1 MLQLNNVSLSFG
13 NRVLFTD
20 ISLSLLEGD
29 KVGLVGVN
37 GTGKSSLLRIIMGEL
52 EPDSGTITRRNGLRI
67 GYLSQQHRFAD
78 GVRVIDAVFSPHD
91 PTAHLVGA
99 WQSAVERGDAEA
111 QERLL
116 PDMDRLSA
124 WQYEQEA
131 TAILHALRITDVE
144 RPMEL
149 LSGGEVKRV
158 ALAGVLLQQP
168 DLLILD
174 EPTNHLDLE
183 VIEWLE
189 GYLSRSRLTLL
200 LVTHDRYF
208 LDHICTRIV
217 EMDQQQLYSYE
228 GNYETFLTK
237 RQERLEQMAQTSDR
251 LANIYR
257 QELVWMRAT
266 PQARGGKQR
275 ARKEHFAELS
285 SELSK
290 ARQILRE
297 QTTIE
302 PLHSSVRLGK
312 QVIELEGVSKSFDA
326 SKPLI
331 RDFDYTF
338 SRRDRVGIVGPNGCG
353 KTTLLKMI
361 IGELEPDSGSVL
373 IGETVQF
380 GYFGQKLPSYAPDK
394 RVIDIISDIASHI
407 TDPVTGQSVSATQLL
422 QRFLFTSDRIYTPV
436 SLLSGGELR
445 RLYLCTVLMA
455 SPNLLILDEPTNDLD
470 ITTLGVL
477 ESYLSSF
484 EGVLIIVTH
493 DRYFLDKLV
502 EHLFVFERG
511 GHIRD
516 FPGNF
521 TQYRLQQEVEA
532 QQAAEQATPQETKST
547 APAASQATRQGNR
560 KKRRSYREEQEF
572 QQLEQQ
578 IPQLE
583 GRIAELEQRMS
594 SGRLNNEELL
604 KAGEEIAQA
613 QQEMEQAS
621 ERWFELAA
629 IEEEA

>member
-13 NRVLFTD
+13 NRVLFTE
-20 ISLSLLEGD
+20 INLSLLEGD

-52 EPDSGTITRRNGLRI
+52 EPDGGTISRRNGLRI
-67 GYLSQQHRFAD
+67 GYLSQQHHFAE

-91 PTAHLVGA
+91 PTARLVGA
-99 WQSAVERGDAEA
+99 WQSAVERGDTAT

-116 PDMDRLSA
+116 PDMDRLAA

-158 ALAGVLLQQP
+158 ALAGVLLQKP

-189 GYLSRSRLTLL
+189 GYLSRTRLTLL

-228 GNYETFLTK
+228 GNYEAFLTK
-237 RQERLEQMAQTSDR
+237 RQERIEQMAQTSDR

-275 ARKEHFAELS
+275 ARKEHFATLSAELS
-285 SELSK
+285 Q

-312 QVIELEGVSKSFDA
+312 QVIELAGVTKGFEESRVLF
-326 SKPLI
+326 
-331 RDFDYTF
+331 RNFDYIF

-353 KTTLLKMI
+353 KTTLLKVLM
-361 IGELEPDSGSVL
+361 GELQPDSGSVV
-373 IGETVQF
+373 IGETVQL
-380 GYFGQKLPSYAPDK
+380 GYFGQKLPHYAPDK
-394 RVIDIISDIASHI
+394 RVIDIVSDIASHI

-422 QRFLFTSDRIYTPV
+422 QRFLFSGDRIYTPV

-445 RLYLCTVLMA
+445 RLYLCTVLM
-455 SPNLLILDEPTNDLD
+455 SNPNLLILDEPTNDLD

-477 ESYLSSF
+477 EGYLSAF
-484 EGVLIIVTH
+484 DGVLIIVTH

-502 EHLFVFERG
+502 EHLFVFERDG
-511 GHIRD
+511 VIRD

-521 TQYRLQQEVEA
+521 TQYRLQQ
-532 QQAAEQATPQETKST
+532 AAEQETKST
-547 APAASQATRQGNR
+547 PPPSTSSPRQPSRQSSR

-578 IPQLE
+578 IPLLE
-583 GRIAELEQRMS
+583 QRLNELEQRMS
-594 SGRLNNEELL
+594 SGTLSNEELL
-604 KAGEEIAQA
+604 RAGEKIAQT
-613 QQEMEQAS
+613 QQEMETAS
-621 ERWFELAA
+621 DRWFELAA

>member
-13 NRVLFTD
+13 NRVLFTE
-20 ISLSLLEGD
+20 INLSLLEGD

-52 EPDSGTITRRNGLRI
+52 EPDGGTISRRNGLRI
-67 GYLSQQHRFAD
+67 GYLSQQHHFAE

-91 PTAHLVGA
+91 PTARLVGA
-99 WQSAVERGDAEA
+99 WQSAVERGDTAT

-116 PDMDRLSA
+116 PDMDRLAA

-158 ALAGVLLQQP
+158 ALAGVLLQKP

-189 GYLSRSRLTLL
+189 GYLSRTRLTLL

-228 GNYETFLTK
+228 GNYEAFLTK
-237 RQERLEQMAQTSDR
+237 RQERIEQMAQTSDR

-275 ARKEHFAELS
+275 ARKEHFATLSAELS
-285 SELSK
+285 Q

-312 QVIELEGVSKSFDA
+312 QVIELAGVTKGFEESRVLF
-326 SKPLI
+326 
-331 RDFDYTF
+331 RDFDYIF

-353 KTTLLKMI
+353 KTTLLKVLM
-361 IGELEPDSGSVL
+361 GELQPDSGSVV
-373 IGETVQF
+373 IGETVQL
-380 GYFGQKLPSYAPDK
+380 GYFGQKLPHYAPDK
-394 RVIDIISDIASHI
+394 RVIDIVSDIASHI

-422 QRFLFTSDRIYTPV
+422 QRFLFSGDRIYTPV

-445 RLYLCTVLMA
+445 RLYLCTVLM
-455 SPNLLILDEPTNDLD
+455 SNPNLLILDEPTNDLD

-477 ESYLSSF
+477 EGYLSAF
-484 EGVLIIVTH
+484 DGVLIIVTH

-502 EHLFVFERG
+502 EHLFVFERDG
-511 GHIRD
+511 VIRD

-521 TQYRLQQEVEA
+521 TQYRLQQ
-532 QQAAEQATPQETKST
+532 AAEQETKST
-547 APAASQATRQGNR
+547 PPPSTSSPRQPSRQSSR

-578 IPQLE
+578 IPLLE
-583 GRIAELEQRMS
+583 QRLTELEQRMS
-594 SGRLNNEELL
+594 SGTLSNEELL
-604 KAGEEIAQA
+604 RAGEKIAQT
-613 QQEMEQAS
+613 QQEMETAS
-621 ERWFELAA
+621 DRWFELAA

>member
-13 NRVLFTD
+13 NRVLFTE
-20 ISLSLLEGD
+20 INLSLLEGD

-52 EPDSGTITRRNGLRI
+52 EPDGGKISRRNGLRI
-67 GYLSQQHRFAD
+67 GYLSQQHHFAE

-91 PTAHLVGA
+91 PTARLVGA
-99 WQSAVERGDAEA
+99 WQSAVERGDTAT

-116 PDMDRLSA
+116 PDMDRLAA

-158 ALAGVLLQQP
+158 ALAGVLLQKP

-189 GYLSRSRLTLL
+189 GYLSRTRLTLL

-217 EMDQQQLYSYE
+217 EMDQQKLYSYE
-228 GNYETFLTK
+228 GNYEAFLTK
-237 RQERLEQMAQTSDR
+237 RQERIEQMAQTSDR

-275 ARKEHFAELS
+275 ARKEHFATLSAELS
-285 SELSK
+285 Q

-312 QVIELEGVSKSFDA
+312 QVIELAGVTKGFEESRVLF
-326 SKPLI
+326 
-331 RDFDYTF
+331 RDFDYIF

-353 KTTLLKMI
+353 KTTLLKVLM
-361 IGELEPDSGSVL
+361 GELQPDSGSVV
-373 IGETVQF
+373 IGETVQL
-380 GYFGQKLPSYAPDK
+380 GYFGQKLPHYAPDK
-394 RVIDIISDIASHI
+394 RVIDIVSDIASHI

-422 QRFLFTSDRIYTPV
+422 QRFLFSGDRIYTPV

-445 RLYLCTVLMA
+445 RLYLCTVLM
-455 SPNLLILDEPTNDLD
+455 SNPNLLILDEPTNDLD

-477 ESYLSSF
+477 EGYLSAF
-484 EGVLIIVTH
+484 DGVLIIVTH

-502 EHLFVFERG
+502 EHLFVFERDG
-511 GHIRD
+511 VIRD

-521 TQYRLQQEVEA
+521 TQYRLQQ
-532 QQAAEQATPQETKST
+532 AAEQETKST
-547 APAASQATRQGNR
+547 PPPSTSSPRQPSRQSSR

-578 IPQLE
+578 IPLLE
-583 GRIAELEQRMS
+583 QRLTELEQRMS
-594 SGRLNNEELL
+594 SGTLSNEELL
-604 KAGEEIAQA
+604 RAGEKIAQT
-613 QQEMEQAS
+613 QQEMETAS
-621 ERWFELAA
+621 DRWFELAA

>member
-13 NRVLFTD
+13 NRVLFTE
-20 ISLSLLEGD
+20 INLSLLEGD

-52 EPDSGTITRRNGLRI
+52 EPDGGTISRRNGLRI
-67 GYLSQQHRFAD
+67 GYLSQQHHFAE

-91 PTAHLVGA
+91 PTARLVGA
-99 WQSAVERGDAEA
+99 WQSAVERGDTAT

-116 PDMDRLSA
+116 PDMDRLAA

-158 ALAGVLLQQP
+158 ALAGVLLQKP

-189 GYLSRSRLTLL
+189 GYLSRTRLTLL

-217 EMDQQQLYSYE
+217 EMDQQLYSYE
-228 GNYETFLTK
+228 GNYEAFLTK
-237 RQERLEQMAQTSDR
+237 RQERIEQMAQTSDR

-275 ARKEHFAELS
+275 ARKEHFATLSAELS
-285 SELSK
+285 Q

-312 QVIELEGVSKSFDA
+312 QVIELAGVTKGFEESRVLF
-326 SKPLI
+326 
-331 RDFDYTF
+331 RDFDYIF

-353 KTTLLKMI
+353 KTTLLKVLM
-361 IGELEPDSGSVL
+361 GELQPDSGSVV
-373 IGETVQF
+373 IGETVQL
-380 GYFGQKLPSYAPDK
+380 GYFGQKLPHYAPDK
-394 RVIDIISDIASHI
+394 RVIDIVSDIASHI

-422 QRFLFTSDRIYTPV
+422 QRFLFSGDRIYTPV

-445 RLYLCTVLMA
+445 RLYLCTVLM
-455 SPNLLILDEPTNDLD
+455 SNPNLLILDEPTNDLD

-477 ESYLSSF
+477 EGYLSAF
-484 EGVLIIVTH
+484 DGVLIIVTH

-502 EHLFVFERG
+502 EHLFVFERDG
-511 GHIRD
+511 VIRD

-521 TQYRLQQEVEA
+521 TQYRLQQ
-532 QQAAEQATPQETKST
+532 AAEQETKST
-547 APAASQATRQGNR
+547 PPPSTSSPHQPSRQSSR

-578 IPQLE
+578 IPLLE
-583 GRIAELEQRMS
+583 QRLTELEQRMS
-594 SGRLNNEELL
+594 SGTLSNEELL
-604 KAGEEIAQA
+604 RAGEKIAQT
-613 QQEMEQAS
+613 QQEMETAS
-621 ERWFELAA
+621 DRWFELAA

>member
-37 GTGKSSLLRIIMGEL
+37 GTGKSSLLRIIM
-52 EPDSGTITRRNGLRI
+52 
-67 GYLSQQHRFAD
+67 
-78 GVRVIDAVFSPHD
+78 
-91 PTAHLVGA
+91 
-99 WQSAVERGDAEA
+99 
-111 QERLL
+111 
-116 PDMDRLSA
+116 
-124 WQYEQEA
+124 
-131 TAILHALRITDVE
+131 
-144 RPMEL
+144 
-149 LSGGEVKRV
+149 
-158 ALAGVLLQQP
+158 
-168 DLLILD
+168 
-174 EPTNHLDLE
+174 
-183 VIEWLE
+183 
-189 GYLSRSRLTLL
+189 
-200 LVTHDRYF
+200 
-208 LDHICTRIV
+208 
-217 EMDQQQLYSYE
+217 
-228 GNYETFLTK
+228 
-237 RQERLEQMAQTSDR
+237 
-251 LANIYR
+251 
-257 QELVWMRAT
+257 
-266 PQARGGKQR
+266 
-275 ARKEHFAELS
+275 
-285 SELSK
+285 
-290 ARQILRE
+290 
-297 QTTIE
+297 
-302 PLHSSVRLGK
+302 
-312 QVIELEGVSKSFDA
+312 
-326 SKPLI
+326 
-331 RDFDYTF
+331 
-338 SRRDRVGIVGPNGCG
+338 
-353 KTTLLKMI
+353 
-361 IGELEPDSGSVL
+361 GELEPDSGSVL

-521 TQYRLQQEVEA
+521 TQYRLQQEIEA
-532 QQAAEQATPQETKST
+532 QQAAEQVMPREAKST

-560 KKRRSYREEQEF
+560 KKRRSYGEEQEF
-572 QQLEQQ
+572 QQLEEL

-583 GRIAELEQRMS
+583 GRIAALEQRMS
-594 SGRLNNEELL
+594 SGTLSNEELL
-604 KAGEEIAQA
+604 KAGEEIAQT

-629 IEEEA
+629 IEEEV

>member
-13 NRVLFTD
+13 NRVLFTE
-20 ISLSLLEGD
+20 INLSLLEGD

-52 EPDSGTITRRNGLRI
+52 EPDGGTISRRNGLRI
-67 GYLSQQHRFAD
+67 GYLSQQHHFAE

-91 PTAHLVGA
+91 PTARLVGA
-99 WQSAVERGDAEA
+99 WQSAVERGETAT

-116 PDMDRLSA
+116 PDMDRLAA

-158 ALAGVLLQQP
+158 ALAGVLLQKP

-189 GYLSRSRLTLL
+189 GYLSRTRLTLL

-228 GNYETFLTK
+228 GNYEAFLTK
-237 RQERLEQMAQTSDR
+237 RQERIEQMAQTSDR

-275 ARKEHFAELS
+275 ARKEHFATLSAELS
-285 SELSK
+285 Q

-312 QVIELEGVSKSFDA
+312 QVIELAGVTKGFEESRVLF
-326 SKPLI
+326 
-331 RDFDYTF
+331 RDFDYIF

-353 KTTLLKMI
+353 KTTLLKVLM
-361 IGELEPDSGSVL
+361 GELQPDSGSVV
-373 IGETVQF
+373 IGETVQL
-380 GYFGQKLPSYAPDK
+380 GYFGQKLPHYAPDK
-394 RVIDIISDIASHI
+394 RVIDIVSDIASHI

-422 QRFLFTSDRIYTPV
+422 QRFLFSGDRIYTPV

-445 RLYLCTVLMA
+445 RLYLCTVLM
-455 SPNLLILDEPTNDLD
+455 SNPNLLILDEPTNDLD

-477 ESYLSSF
+477 EGYLSAF
-484 EGVLIIVTH
+484 DGVLIIVTH

-502 EHLFVFERG
+502 EHLFVFERDG
-511 GHIRD
+511 VIRD

-521 TQYRLQQEVEA
+521 TQYRLQQ
-532 QQAAEQATPQETKST
+532 AAEQETKST
-547 APAASQATRQGNR
+547 PPPSTSSPRQPSRQSSR

-578 IPQLE
+578 IPLLE
-583 GRIAELEQRMS
+583 QRLTELEQRMS
-594 SGRLNNEELL
+594 SGTLSNEELL
-604 KAGEEIAQA
+604 RAGEKIAQT
-613 QQEMEQAS
+613 QQEMETAS
-621 ERWFELAA
+621 DRWFELAA

>member
-13 NRVLFTD
+13 NRVLFTE
-20 ISLSLLEGD
+20 INLSLLEGD

-52 EPDSGTITRRNGLRI
+52 EPDGGTISRRNGLRI
-67 GYLSQQHRFAD
+67 GYLSQQHHFAE

-91 PTAHLVGA
+91 PTARLVGA
-99 WQSAVERGDAEA
+99 WQSAVERGDTAT

-116 PDMDRLSA
+116 PDMDRLAA

-158 ALAGVLLQQP
+158 ALAGVLLQKP

-189 GYLSRSRLTLL
+189 GYLSRTRLTLL

-228 GNYETFLTK
+228 GNYEAFLTK
-237 RQERLEQMAQTSDR
+237 RQERIEQMAQTSDR

-257 QELVWMRAT
+257 QELIWMRST

-275 ARKEHFAELS
+275 ARKEHFATLSAELS
-285 SELSK
+285 Q

-312 QVIELEGVSKSFDA
+312 QVIELAGVTKGFEESRVLF
-326 SKPLI
+326 
-331 RDFDYTF
+331 RDFDYIF

-353 KTTLLKMI
+353 KTTLLKVLM
-361 IGELEPDSGSVL
+361 GELQPDSGSVV
-373 IGETVQF
+373 IGETVQL
-380 GYFGQKLPSYAPDK
+380 GYFGQKLPHYAPDK
-394 RVIDIISDIASHI
+394 RVIDIVSDIASHI

-422 QRFLFTSDRIYTPV
+422 QRFLFSGDRIYTPV

-445 RLYLCTVLMA
+445 RLYLCTVLM
-455 SPNLLILDEPTNDLD
+455 SNPNLLILDEPTNDLD

-477 ESYLSSF
+477 EGYLSAF
-484 EGVLIIVTH
+484 DGVLIIVTH

-502 EHLFVFERG
+502 EHLFVFEQG
-511 GHIRD
+511 GVIRD

-521 TQYRLQQEVEA
+521 TQYRLQQ
-532 QQAAEQATPQETKST
+532 AAEQETKST
-547 APAASQATRQGNR
+547 PPPSTSSPRQPSRQSSR

-578 IPQLE
+578 IPLLE
-583 GRIAELEQRMS
+583 QRLTELEQRMS
-594 SGRLNNEELL
+594 SGTLSNEELL
-604 KAGEEIAQA
+604 RAGEKIAQT
-613 QQEMEQAS
+613 QQEMETAS
-621 ERWFELAA
+621 DRWFELAA

>member
-13 NRVLFTD
+13 NRVLFTE
-20 ISLSLLEGD
+20 INLSLLEGD

-52 EPDSGTITRRNGLRI
+52 EPDGGKISRRNGLRI
-67 GYLSQQHRFAD
+67 GYLSQQHHFAE

-91 PTAHLVGA
+91 PTARLVGA
-99 WQSAVERGDAEA
+99 WQSAVERGDTAT

-116 PDMDRLSA
+116 PDMDRLAA

-158 ALAGVLLQQP
+158 ALAGVLLQKP

-189 GYLSRSRLTLL
+189 GYLSRTRLTLL

-228 GNYETFLTK
+228 GNYEAFLTK
-237 RQERLEQMAQTSDR
+237 RQERIEQMAQTSDR

-275 ARKEHFAELS
+275 ARKEHFATLSAELS
-285 SELSK
+285 Q

-312 QVIELEGVSKSFDA
+312 QVIELAGVTKGFEESRVLF
-326 SKPLI
+326 
-331 RDFDYTF
+331 RDFDYIF

-353 KTTLLKMI
+353 KTTLLKVLM
-361 IGELEPDSGSVL
+361 GELQPDSGSVV
-373 IGETVQF
+373 IGETVQL
-380 GYFGQKLPSYAPDK
+380 GYFGQKLPHYAPDK
-394 RVIDIISDIASHI
+394 RVIDIVSDIASHI

-422 QRFLFTSDRIYTPV
+422 QRFLFSGDRIYTPV

-445 RLYLCTVLMA
+445 RLYLCTVLM
-455 SPNLLILDEPTNDLD
+455 SNPNLLILDEPTNDLD

-477 ESYLSSF
+477 EGYLSAF
-484 EGVLIIVTH
+484 DGVLIIVTH

-502 EHLFVFERG
+502 EHLFVFERDG
-511 GHIRD
+511 VIRD

-521 TQYRLQQEVEA
+521 TQYRLQQ
-532 QQAAEQATPQETKST
+532 AAEQETKST
-547 APAASQATRQGNR
+547 PPPSTSSPRQPSRQSSR

-578 IPQLE
+578 IPLLE
-583 GRIAELEQRMS
+583 QRLTELEQRMS
-594 SGRLNNEELL
+594 SGTLSNEELL
-604 KAGEEIAQA
+604 RAGEKIAQT
-613 QQEMEQAS
+613 QQEMETAS
-621 ERWFELAA
+621 DRWFELAA

>member
-13 NRVLFTD
+13 NRVLFTE
-20 ISLSLLEGD
+20 INLSLLEGD

-52 EPDSGTITRRNGLRI
+52 EPDGGTISRRNGLRI
-67 GYLSQQHRFAD
+67 GYLSQQHHFAE

-91 PTAHLVGA
+91 PTARLVGA
-99 WQSAVERGDAEA
+99 WQSAVERGDTAT

-116 PDMDRLSA
+116 PDMDRLAA

-158 ALAGVLLQQP
+158 ALAGVLLQKP

-189 GYLSRSRLTLL
+189 GYLSRTRLTLL

-228 GNYETFLTK
+228 GNYEAFLTK
-237 RQERLEQMAQTSDR
+237 RQERIEQMAQTSDR

-275 ARKEHFAELS
+275 ARKEHFATLSAELS
-285 SELSK
+285 Q

-312 QVIELEGVSKSFDA
+312 QVIELAGVTKGFEESRVLF
-326 SKPLI
+326 
-331 RDFDYTF
+331 RDFDYIF

-353 KTTLLKMI
+353 KTTLLKVLM
-361 IGELEPDSGSVL
+361 GELQPDSGSVV
-373 IGETVQF
+373 IGETVQL
-380 GYFGQKLPSYAPDK
+380 GYFGQKLPHYAPDK
-394 RVIDIISDIASHI
+394 RVIDIVSDIASHI

-422 QRFLFTSDRIYTPV
+422 QRFLFSGDRIYTPV

-445 RLYLCTVLMA
+445 RLYLCTVLM
-455 SPNLLILDEPTNDLD
+455 SNPNLLILDEPTNDLD

-477 ESYLSSF
+477 EGYLSAF
-484 EGVLIIVTH
+484 DGVLIIVTH

-502 EHLFVFERG
+502 EHLFVFERDG
-511 GHIRD
+511 VLRD

-521 TQYRLQQEVEA
+521 TQYRLQQ
-532 QQAAEQATPQETKST
+532 AAEQETKST
-547 APAASQATRQGNR
+547 PPPSTSSPRQPSRQSSR

-578 IPQLE
+578 IPLLE
-583 GRIAELEQRMS
+583 QRLTELEQRMS
-594 SGRLNNEELL
+594 SGTLSNEELL
-604 KAGEEIAQA
+604 RAGEKIAQT
-613 QQEMEQAS
+613 QQEMETAS
-621 ERWFELAA
+621 DRWFELAA

>member
-13 NRVLFTD
+13 NRVLFTE
-20 ISLSLLEGD
+20 INLSLLEGD

-52 EPDSGTITRRNGLRI
+52 EPDGGTISRRNGLRI
-67 GYLSQQHRFAD
+67 GYLSQQHHFAE

-91 PTAHLVGA
+91 PTARLVGA
-99 WQSAVERGDAEA
+99 WQSAVERGDTAT

-116 PDMDRLSA
+116 PDMDRLAA

-158 ALAGVLLQQP
+158 ALAGVLLQKP

-189 GYLSRSRLTLL
+189 GYLSRTRLTLL

-228 GNYETFLTK
+228 GNYEAFLTK
-237 RQERLEQMAQTSDR
+237 RQERIEQMAQTSDR

-275 ARKEHFAELS
+275 ARKEHFATLSAELS
-285 SELSK
+285 Q
-290 ARQILRE
+290 ARKILRE

-312 QVIELEGVSKSFDA
+312 QVIELAGVTKGFEESRVLF
-326 SKPLI
+326 
-331 RDFDYTF
+331 RDFDYIF

-353 KTTLLKMI
+353 KTTLLKVLM
-361 IGELEPDSGSVL
+361 GELQPDSGSVV
-373 IGETVQF
+373 IGETVQL
-380 GYFGQKLPSYAPDK
+380 GYFGQKLPHYAPDK
-394 RVIDIISDIASHI
+394 RVIDIVSDIASHI

-422 QRFLFTSDRIYTPV
+422 QRFLFSGDRIYTPV

-445 RLYLCTVLMA
+445 RLYLCTVLM
-455 SPNLLILDEPTNDLD
+455 SNPNLLILDEPTNDLD

-477 ESYLSSF
+477 EGYLSAF
-484 EGVLIIVTH
+484 DGVLIIVTH

-502 EHLFVFERG
+502 EHLFVFERDG
-511 GHIRD
+511 VIRD

-521 TQYRLQQEVEA
+521 TQYRLQQ
-532 QQAAEQATPQETKST
+532 AAEQETKST
-547 APAASQATRQGNR
+547 PPPSTSSPRQPSRQSSR

-578 IPQLE
+578 IPLLE
-583 GRIAELEQRMS
+583 QRLTELEQRMS
-594 SGRLNNEELL
+594 SGTLSNEELL
-604 KAGEEIAQA
+604 RAGEKIAQT
-613 QQEMEQAS
+613 QQEMETAS
-621 ERWFELAA
+621 DRWFELAA

>member
-13 NRVLFTD
+13 NRVLFTE
-20 ISLSLLEGD
+20 INLSLLEGD

-52 EPDSGTITRRNGLRI
+52 EPDGGTISRRNGLRI
-67 GYLSQQHRFAD
+67 GYLSQQHHFAE

-91 PTAHLVGA
+91 PTARLVGA
-99 WQSAVERGDAEA
+99 WQSAVERGDTAT

-116 PDMDRLSA
+116 PDMDRLAA

-158 ALAGVLLQQP
+158 ALAGVLLQKP

-189 GYLSRSRLTLL
+189 GYLSRTRLTLL

-228 GNYETFLTK
+228 GNYEAFLTK
-237 RQERLEQMAQTSDR
+237 RQERIEQMAQTSDR

-275 ARKEHFAELS
+275 ARKEHFATLSAELS
-285 SELSK
+285 Q

-312 QVIELEGVSKSFDA
+312 QVIELAGVTKGFEESRVLF
-326 SKPLI
+326 
-331 RDFDYTF
+331 RDFDYIF

-353 KTTLLKMI
+353 KTTLLKVLM
-361 IGELEPDSGSVL
+361 GELQPDSGSVV
-373 IGETVQF
+373 IGETVQL
-380 GYFGQKLPSYAPDK
+380 GYFGQKLPQYAPDK
-394 RVIDIISDIASHI
+394 RVIDIVSDIASHI

-422 QRFLFTSDRIYTPV
+422 QRFLFSGDRIYTPV

-445 RLYLCTVLMA
+445 RLYLCTVLM
-455 SPNLLILDEPTNDLD
+455 SNPNLLILDEPTNDLD

-477 ESYLSSF
+477 EGYLSAF
-484 EGVLIIVTH
+484 DGVLIIVTH

-502 EHLFVFERG
+502 EHLFVFERDG
-511 GHIRD
+511 VIRD

-521 TQYRLQQEVEA
+521 TQYRLQQ
-532 QQAAEQATPQETKST
+532 AAEQETKST
-547 APAASQATRQGNR
+547 PPPSTSSPRQPSRQSSR

-578 IPQLE
+578 IPLLE
-583 GRIAELEQRMS
+583 QRLTELEQRMS
-594 SGRLNNEELL
+594 SGTLSNEELL
-604 KAGEEIAQA
+604 RAGEKIAQT
-613 QQEMEQAS
+613 QQEMETAS
-621 ERWFELAA
+621 DRWFELAA

>member
-13 NRVLFTD
+13 NRVLFTE
-20 ISLSLLEGD
+20 INLSLLEGD

-52 EPDSGTITRRNGLRI
+52 EPDGGTISRRNGLRI
-67 GYLSQQHRFAD
+67 GYLSQQHHFAE

-91 PTAHLVGA
+91 PTARLVGA
-99 WQSAVERGDAEA
+99 WQSAVERGDTAT

-116 PDMDRLSA
+116 PDMDRLAA

-158 ALAGVLLQQP
+158 ALAGVLLQKP

-189 GYLSRSRLTLL
+189 GYLSRTRLTLL

-228 GNYETFLTK
+228 GNYEAFLTK
-237 RQERLEQMAQTSDR
+237 RQERIEQMAQTSDR

-275 ARKEHFAELS
+275 ARKEHFATLSAELS
-285 SELSK
+285 Q

-312 QVIELEGVSKSFDA
+312 QVIELAGVTKGFEESRVLF
-326 SKPLI
+326 
-331 RDFDYTF
+331 RDFDYIF

-353 KTTLLKMI
+353 KTTLLKVLM
-361 IGELEPDSGSVL
+361 GELQPDSGSVV
-373 IGETVQF
+373 IGETVQL
-380 GYFGQKLPSYAPDK
+380 GYFGQKLPHYAPDK
-394 RVIDIISDIASHI
+394 RVIDIVSDIASHI

-422 QRFLFTSDRIYTPV
+422 QRFLFSGDRIYTPV

-445 RLYLCTVLMA
+445 RLYLCTVLM
-455 SPNLLILDEPTNDLD
+455 SNPNLLILDEPTNDLD

-477 ESYLSSF
+477 EGYLNAF
-484 EGVLIIVTH
+484 DGVLIIVTH

-502 EHLFVFERG
+502 EHLFVFGRDG
-511 GHIRD
+511 VIRD

-521 TQYRLQQEVEA
+521 TQYRLQQ
-532 QQAAEQATPQETKST
+532 AAEQETKST
-547 APAASQATRQGNR
+547 PPPSTSSPRQPSRQSSR

-578 IPQLE
+578 IPLLE
-583 GRIAELEQRMS
+583 QRLTELEQRMS
-594 SGRLNNEELL
+594 SGTLSNEELL
-604 KAGEEIAQA
+604 RAGEKIAQT
-613 QQEMEQAS
+613 QQEMETAS
-621 ERWFELAA
+621 DRWFELAA

>member
-13 NRVLFTD
+13 NRVLFTE
-20 ISLSLLEGD
+20 INLSLLEGD

-52 EPDSGTITRRNGLRI
+52 EPDGGTISRRNGLRI
-67 GYLSQQHRFAD
+67 GYLSQQHHFAE

-91 PTAHLVGA
+91 PTARLVGA
-99 WQSAVERGDAEA
+99 WQSAVERGDTAT

-116 PDMDRLSA
+116 PDMDRLAA

-158 ALAGVLLQQP
+158 ALAGVLLQKP

-189 GYLSRSRLTLL
+189 GYLSRTRLTLL

-228 GNYETFLTK
+228 GNYEAFLTK
-237 RQERLEQMAQTSDR
+237 RQERIEQMAQTSDR

-275 ARKEHFAELS
+275 ARKEHFATLSAELS
-285 SELSK
+285 Q

-312 QVIELEGVSKSFDA
+312 QVIELAGVTKGFEESRVLF
-326 SKPLI
+326 
-331 RDFDYTF
+331 RDFDYIF

-353 KTTLLKMI
+353 KTTLLKVLM
-361 IGELEPDSGSVL
+361 GELQPDSGSVV
-373 IGETVQF
+373 IGETVQL
-380 GYFGQKLPSYAPDK
+380 GYFGQKLPHYAPDK
-394 RVIDIISDIASHI
+394 RVIDIVSDIASHI

-422 QRFLFTSDRIYTPV
+422 QRFLFSGDRIYTPV

-445 RLYLCTVLMA
+445 RLYLCTVLM
-455 SPNLLILDEPTNDLD
+455 SNPNLLILDEPTNDLD

-477 ESYLSSF
+477 EGYLSAF
-484 EGVLIIVTH
+484 DGVLIIVTH

-502 EHLFVFERG
+502 EHLFVFERDG
-511 GHIRD
+511 VIRD

-521 TQYRLQQEVEA
+521 TQYRLQQ
-532 QQAAEQATPQETKST
+532 ATEQETKST
-547 APAASQATRQGNR
+547 PPPSTSSPRQPSRQSSR

-578 IPQLE
+578 IPLLE
-583 GRIAELEQRMS
+583 QRLTELEQRMS
-594 SGRLNNEELL
+594 SGTLSNEELL
-604 KAGEEIAQA
+604 RAGEKIAQT
-613 QQEMEQAS
+613 QQEMETAS
-621 ERWFELAA
+621 DRWFELAA

>member
-13 NRVLFTD
+13 NRVLFTE
-20 ISLSLLEGD
+20 INLSLLEGD

-52 EPDSGTITRRNGLRI
+52 EPDGGTISRRNGLRI
-67 GYLSQQHRFAD
+67 GYLSQQHHFAE

-91 PTAHLVGA
+91 PTARLVGA
-99 WQSAVERGDAEA
+99 WQSAVERGDTAT

-116 PDMDRLSA
+116 PDMDRLAA

-158 ALAGVLLQQP
+158 ALAGVLLQKP

-189 GYLSRSRLTLL
+189 GYLSRTRLTLL

-228 GNYETFLTK
+228 GNYEAFLTK
-237 RQERLEQMAQTSDR
+237 RQERIEQMAQTSDR

-275 ARKEHFAELS
+275 ARKEHFATLSAELS
-285 SELSK
+285 Q

-312 QVIELEGVSKSFDA
+312 QVIELAGVTKGFEESRVLF
-326 SKPLI
+326 
-331 RDFDYTF
+331 RDFDYIF

-353 KTTLLKMI
+353 KTTLLKVLM
-361 IGELEPDSGSVL
+361 GELQPDSGSVV
-373 IGETVQF
+373 IGETVQL
-380 GYFGQKLPSYAPDK
+380 GYFGQKLPHYAPDK
-394 RVIDIISDIASHI
+394 RVIDIVSDIASHI

-422 QRFLFTSDRIYTPV
+422 QRFLFSGDRIYTPV

-445 RLYLCTVLMA
+445 RLYLCTVLM
-455 SPNLLILDEPTNDLD
+455 SNPNLLILDEPTNDLD

-477 ESYLSSF
+477 EGYLSAF
-484 EGVLIIVTH
+484 DGVLIIVTH

-502 EHLFVFERG
+502 EHLFVFERDG
-511 GHIRD
+511 VIRD

-521 TQYRLQQEVEA
+521 TQYRLQQ
-532 QQAAEQATPQETKST
+532 ATEQETKST
-547 APAASQATRQGNR
+547 PPPSTSSPRQPSRQSSR

-578 IPQLE
+578 IPLLE
-583 GRIAELEQRMS
+583 QRLTELEQRMS
-594 SGRLNNEELL
+594 SGTLSNEELL
-604 KAGEEIAQA
+604 RAGEEIAQT
-613 QQEMEQAS
+613 QQEMETAS
-621 ERWFELAA
+621 DRWFELAA

>member
-1 MLQLNNVSLSFG
+1 MLQLSNVSLSFG

-52 EPDSGTITRRNGLRI
+52 EPDTGAISRRNGLRI
-67 GYLSQQHRFAD
+67 GYLSQQHRFAE

-91 PTAHLVGA
+91 PTARLVGV
-99 WQSAVERGDAEA
+99 WQSAVERGDAAE

-131 TAILHALRITDVE
+131 TATLHALRITDVE
-144 RPMEL
+144 RPMEQ

-174 EPTNHLDLE
+174 EPTNHLDLA

-228 GNYETFLTK
+228 GNYEAFLTK
-237 RQERLEQMAQTSDR
+237 RQERMEQIAQTSDR

-275 ARKEHFAELS
+275 ARKEHFAQLSAELS
-285 SELSK
+285 R
-290 ARQILRE
+290 ARQTLRE

-312 QVIELEGVSKSFDA
+312 QVIELKGISKSFEEGRT
-326 SKPLI
+326 LF
-331 RDFDYTF
+331 RGFDYVF

-353 KTTLLKMI
+353 KTTLLKILM
-361 IGELEPDSGSVL
+361 GQLEPDSGSVL
-373 IGETVQF
+373 IGETVQL
-380 GYFGQKLPSYAPDK
+380 GYFGQTLPSYAPDK
-394 RVIDIISDIASHI
+394 RVIDVVSDIASHI
-407 TDPVTGQSVSATQLL
+407 TDPVTGQTVSASQLL
-422 QRFLFTSDRIYTPV
+422 QRFLFTSDRVYTPV

-455 SPNLLILDEPTNDLD
+455 NPNLLILDEPTNDLD

-477 ESYLSSF
+477 ESYLATF

-502 EHLFVFERG
+502 EHLFVFEEG

-521 TQYRLQQEVEA
+521 TQYRLQQEIEV
-532 QQAAEQATPQETKST
+532 QQAAEQATAQEPKSIAT
-547 APAASQATRQGNR
+547 ASQATRQSNR
-560 KKRRSYREEQEF
+560 KKRRTYREEQEY
-572 QQLEQQ
+572 QQLEEL

-583 GRIAELEQRMS
+583 QRVVELEQRMS
-594 SGRLNNEELL
+594 SGTLTTEELL
-604 KAGEEIAQA
+604 KAGDEIAQT
-613 QQEMEQAS
+613 QS
-621 ERWFELAA
+621 ELDRVSDRWLTLAA
-629 IEEEA
+629 IEEE

>member
-13 NRVLFTD
+13 NRVLFTE
-20 ISLSLLEGD
+20 INLSLLEGD

-52 EPDSGTITRRNGLRI
+52 EPDGGTISRRNGLRI
-67 GYLSQQHRFAD
+67 GYLSQQHHFAE

-91 PTAHLVGA
+91 PTARLVGA
-99 WQSAVERGDAEA
+99 WQSAVERGDTAT

-116 PDMDRLSA
+116 PDMDRLAA

-158 ALAGVLLQQP
+158 ALAGVLLQKP

-189 GYLSRSRLTLL
+189 GYLSRTRLTLL

-228 GNYETFLTK
+228 GNYEAFLTK
-237 RQERLEQMAQTSDR
+237 RQERIEQMAQTSDR

-275 ARKEHFAELS
+275 ARKEHFATLSAELS
-285 SELSK
+285 Q

-312 QVIELEGVSKSFDA
+312 QVIELAGVTKGFEESRVLF
-326 SKPLI
+326 
-331 RDFDYTF
+331 RDFDYIF

-353 KTTLLKMI
+353 KTTLLKVLM
-361 IGELEPDSGSVL
+361 GELQPDSGSVV
-373 IGETVQF
+373 IGETVQL
-380 GYFGQKLPSYAPDK
+380 GYFGQKLPHYAPDK
-394 RVIDIISDIASHI
+394 RVIDIVSDIASHI

-422 QRFLFTSDRIYTPV
+422 QRFLFSGDRIYTPV

-445 RLYLCTVLMA
+445 RLYLCTVLM
-455 SPNLLILDEPTNDLD
+455 SNPNLLILDEPTNDLD

-477 ESYLSSF
+477 EGYLSAF
-484 EGVLIIVTH
+484 DGVLIIVTH

-502 EHLFVFERG
+502 EHLFVFERDG
-511 GHIRD
+511 VIRD

-521 TQYRLQQEVEA
+521 TQYRLQQ
-532 QQAAEQATPQETKST
+532 AAEPETKST
-547 APAASQATRQGNR
+547 PPPSTSSPRQPSRQSSR

-578 IPQLE
+578 IPLLE
-583 GRIAELEQRMS
+583 QRLTELEQRMS
-594 SGRLNNEELL
+594 SGTLSNEELL
-604 KAGEEIAQA
+604 RAGEKIAQT
-613 QQEMEQAS
+613 QQEMETAS
-621 ERWFELAA
+621 DRWFELAA

>member
-13 NRVLFTD
+13 NRVLFTE
-20 ISLSLLEGD
+20 INLSLLEGD

-52 EPDSGTITRRNGLRI
+52 EPDGGTISRRNGLRI
-67 GYLSQQHRFAD
+67 GYLSQQHHFAE

-91 PTAHLVGA
+91 PTARLVGA
-99 WQSAVERGDAEA
+99 WQSAVERGDTAT

-116 PDMDRLSA
+116 PDMDRLAA

-158 ALAGVLLQQP
+158 ALAGVLLQKP

-189 GYLSRSRLTLL
+189 GYLSRTRLTLL

-228 GNYETFLTK
+228 GNYEAFLTK
-237 RQERLEQMAQTSDR
+237 RQERIEQMAQTSDR

-275 ARKEHFAELS
+275 ARKEHFATLSAELS
-285 SELSK
+285 Q

-312 QVIELEGVSKSFDA
+312 QVIELAGVTKGFEESRVLFH
-326 SKPLI
+326 
-331 RDFDYTF
+331 DFDYIF

-353 KTTLLKMI
+353 KTTLLKVLM
-361 IGELEPDSGSVL
+361 GELQPDRGSVV
-373 IGETVQF
+373 IGETVQL
-380 GYFGQKLPSYAPDK
+380 GYFGQKLPHYAPDK
-394 RVIDIISDIASHI
+394 RVIDIVSDIASHI

-422 QRFLFTSDRIYTPV
+422 QRFLFSGDRIYTPV
-436 SLLSGGELR
+436 SLLSGGEVR
-445 RLYLCTVLMA
+445 RLYLCTVLM
-455 SPNLLILDEPTNDLD
+455 SNPNLLILDEPTNDLD

-477 ESYLSSF
+477 EGYLSAF
-484 EGVLIIVTH
+484 DGVLIIVTH

-511 GHIRD
+511 GVIRD

-521 TQYRLQQEVEA
+521 TQYRLQQ
-532 QQAAEQATPQETKST
+532 AAEQETKSVPPPST
-547 APAASQATRQGNR
+547 ASPRQPSRQSSR
-560 KKRRSYREEQEF
+560 KKRRTYREEQEF

-578 IPQLE
+578 IPLLE
-583 GRIAELEQRMS
+583 QRLSELEQRMS
-594 SGRLNNEELL
+594 SGTLSNEELL
-604 KAGEEIAQA
+604 RAGEEIAQT
-613 QQEMEQAS
+613 QQEMETAS
-621 ERWFELAA
+621 DRWFELAA